1 MKLSENT
8 LSTLKNFAAIN
19 PNLVVKPGQ
28 VLSTIAE
35 AKNIFA
41 KATVEE
47 EFPSEFGI
55 YDLNEFLNVINL
67 VGTNPEVQFE
77 NDSALISDGN
87 VSATYRFADASILTA
102 PTKAITMP
110 DPDVTLEIS
119 AEHLNQVRKA
129 AGALGHSV
137 VSIVSDGEDV
147 NLVVR
152 DPKNSSSNAFSIKLD
167 DVESSDVFDLQFLIA
182 NLKVLG
188 GDYNVNCSSKLISQ
202 WINTNTDV
210 TYYIALEKTSTFES

>member
-8 LSTLKNFAAIN
+8 LSILKNFSTIN
-19 PNLVVKPGQ
+19 PNLVVKSGKE
-28 VLSTIAE
+28 LSTIAE
-35 AKNIFA
+35 AKNILA
-41 KATVEE
+41 KAKVEE
-47 EFPSEFGI
+47 KFPSEFGI
-55 YDLNEFLNVINL
+55 YDLNEFLSVVAL
-67 VGTNPEVQFE
+67 VGSNPEIEFE
-77 NDSALISDGN
+77 DGQAIISDGK
-87 VSATYRFADASILTA
+87 VQATYRFADASILTA

-137 VSIVSDGEDV
+137 VSIVSDGEDI

-188 GDYNVNCSSKLISQ
+188 GDYKVNCSSKLISQ

>member
-137 VSIVSDGEDV
+137 VSIVSDGKSV
-147 NLVVR
+147 QLVVR
-152 DPKNSSSNAFSIKLD
+152 DPKNSSSNAFSIDLQGVD
-167 DVESSDVFDLQFLIA
+167 SSEVFDLQFLIA
-182 NLKVLG
+182 NLKVIG
-188 GDYNVNCSSKLISQ
+188 GDYKVNLSSKLISQ
-202 WINTNTDV
+202 WINKNAAV
-210 TYYIALEKTSTFES
+210 EYYIALEKTSTFEG